1 MTSAKADTHAG
12 LFVKL
17 LRRSIVGILLIQ
29 QQKHRIVLPVLLR
42 LQMLLRDA
50 DSHFS
55 QKDQRLLLI
64 LLQPLDRRLQ
74 IQIAPDADRIADP
87 DKLPRRK
94 PSYRDLIKQ

>member
-1 MTSAKADTHAG
+1 MTSAKADTHAD
-12 LFVKL
+12 LLVKL

-42 LQMLLRDA
+42 LQ
-50 DSHFS
+50 
-55 QKDQRLLLI
+55 
-64 LLQPLDRRLQ
+64 

-94 PSYRDLIKQ
+94 PSYRDLIES

>member
-42 LQMLLRDA
+42 LQ
-50 DSHFS
+50 
-55 QKDQRLLLI
+55 
-64 LLQPLDRRLQ
+64 

-87 DKLPRRK
+87 DKLPCRK
-94 PSYRDLIKQ
+94 PPYRDLIEL